1 MGKLVAPVYQLSP
14 KEERIL
20 EFRGYNRKAV
30 ISDGEMRDMC
40 NMASDEYPCLYQRKP
55 RGLYDHGI
63 EDLQEPTA
71 LLVKDKKL
79 AVIAKGTFYY
89 DGIAYPDLE
98 LSENT
103 QMVAINTRICF
114 FPEKKF
120 FVVKENEE
128 GKHETG
134 NIPEEVFIDE
144 TVTVRMTGASLVFPT
159 TYDFAKKFNVGD
171 AVSFSTT
178 DGYLNMSAE
187 IKAVTNYALTFQ
199 SDTFTTMIAEASA
212 ASGTAGSAEPPAEGQ
227 LAAPVI
233 SLVYE
238 DEDSGQTYIEVPLT
252 GFKVE
257 RSCPDLDFVLEYNN
271 RLWGVSNADNTIY
284 ASKLGDPC
292 NWAYFQSTNMDS
304 YYAEQGTDGEWT
316 GCAAYSAHIL
326 FFKEDCIHKVYGNK
340 PGNYQITT
348 AQCHAL
354 EKGSHKSVAIIN
366 ETVLYKS
373 RLGIMAYNGGIPALI
388 SENFGKDKFYDAVA
402 GTDGTKY
409 YLSALC
415 NGEPEFLV
423 YDMERGLWHKED
435 DTRARDFCY
444 HNGKMLYINAA
455 DNLIY
460 EMDSDNPLASEEDIG
475 WMVEFGPFDEFVE
488 EKKVYSHMKLRL
500 KLEEGSQLD
509 IFIRIG
515 DGEWERVLHIDDHKE
530 RSQLVP
536 IVPRRCDKFSIKLE
550 GEGNCRIESLVRE
563 YRMSTMGK
571 DVR

>member
-20 EFRGYNRKAV
+20 EFRGYNRKPV
-30 ISDGEMRDMC
+30 IADGEMRDMF

-63 EDLQEPTA
+63 EKLEEPSA

-79 AVIAKGTFYY
+79 AMIAKGIFYY
-89 DGIAYPDLE
+89 DGVAYPKLG
-98 LSENT
+98 LSEQT
-103 QMVAINTRICF
+103 QMVAINTKICF
-114 FPEKKF
+114 FPEKKY
-120 FVVKENEE
+120 FVVRENASGEHEIGDIENRVSIE
-128 GKHETG
+128 G
-134 NIPEEVFIDE
+134 
-144 TVTVRMTGASLVFPT
+144 TVKVKMTEASLVFPS
-159 TYDFAKKFNVGD
+159 TYDFAKKFGVGD
-171 AVSFSTT
+171 AVSFSTS

-187 IKAVTNYALTFQ
+187 IEDVTNYALTFQ
-199 SDTFTTMIAEASA
+199 ASTFTNIIAADENKITDEASGK
-212 ASGTAGSAEPPAEGQ
+212 SY
-227 LAAPVI
+227 L
-233 SLVYE
+233 
-238 DEDSGQTYIEVPLT
+238 EVDLK

-257 RSCPDLDFVLEYNN
+257 RTCPDLDFVLEYNN
-271 RLWGVSNADNTIY
+271 RLWGVSNKDNTIY

-292 NWAYFQSTNMDS
+292 NWSYFQSTNMDS

-316 GCAAYSAHIL
+316 GCAAYSAHIM
-326 FFKEDCIHKVYGNK
+326 FFKEDWIHKVYGNK

-373 RLGIMAYNGGIPALI
+373 RLGIMAYTGGIPQLI
-388 SENFGKDKFYDAVA
+388 SENFGKDKFYDAIA

-409 YLSALC
+409 YLSVLC
-415 NGEPEFLV
+415 EGEPELLV
-423 YDMERGLWHKED
+423 FDMERGLWHKED
-435 DTRARDFCY
+435 DTRVRDFCY
-444 HNGKMLYINAA
+444 HNGKMLFINEN
-455 DNLIY
+455 DDKIY
-460 EMDSDNPLASEEDIG
+460 EMDADTPLDDEEDIN

-488 EKKVYSHMKLRL
+488 EKKVYSSMKMRL
-500 KLEEGSQLD
+500 TLEEGSSLAVYIKIED
-509 IFIRIG
+509 G
-515 DGEWERVLHIDDHKE
+515 DWELAKKISDKSE

-563 YRMSTMGK
+563 YRTSTMGK